1 MIPAVLRTALAAAL
15 LLWATLTVC
24 SSPAAAVKIIVTDL
38 GDKAYE
44 LETIPAGT
52 PTLLFVCDP
61 ALTRCRE
68 GAVHFDTQAAR
79 IEKKR
84 IKPVC
89 ILLADPETARDAAT
103 RLGLTVPVYVDA
115 TRMIPGVLLGQEI
128 LPAMV
133 LLDGRGKVVRVV
145 LGGGESLDSNLTRI
159 LEGDRRPWRIL
170 SILIPLAI
178 FGIILLVG

>member
-1 MIPAVLRTALAAAL
+1 M
-15 LLWATLTVC
+15 
-24 SSPAAAVKIIVTDL
+24 
-38 GDKAYE
+38 
-44 LETIPAGT
+44 
-52 PTLLFVCDP
+52 
-61 ALTRCRE
+61 
-68 GAVHFDTQAAR
+68 
-79 IEKKR
+79 
-84 IKPVC
+84 
-89 ILLADPETARDAAT
+89 
-103 RLGLTVPVYVDA
+103 VPVYVDA